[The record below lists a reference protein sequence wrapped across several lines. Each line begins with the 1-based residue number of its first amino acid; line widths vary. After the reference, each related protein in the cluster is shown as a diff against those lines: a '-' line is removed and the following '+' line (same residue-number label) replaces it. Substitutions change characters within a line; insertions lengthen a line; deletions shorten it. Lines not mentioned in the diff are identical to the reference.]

1 MASNVLTGTG
11 NGSKARVKAG
21 PTISIIAM
29 RPIKFRTASPCEL
42 WSWCELIRF
51 QTSHSRSRL
60 KLTADPRECRAGN
73 DLRPKDVRVPLS
85 YQDRSPV
92 RPIALQ
98 IAQEFVDRH

>member
-1 MASNVLTGTG
+1 
-11 NGSKARVKAG
+11 
-21 PTISIIAM
+21 M

-98 IAQEFVDRH
+98 IAQEFVDRHNRLAFRWPLPDRNWRRHPALPEGV